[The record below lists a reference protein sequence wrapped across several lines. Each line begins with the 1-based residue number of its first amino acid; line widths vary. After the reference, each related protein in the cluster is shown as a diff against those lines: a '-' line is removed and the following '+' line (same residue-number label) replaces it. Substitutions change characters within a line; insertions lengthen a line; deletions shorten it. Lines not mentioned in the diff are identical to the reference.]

1 MTANKGALVI
11 DTKLNSEKIET
22 DFKKIDKQTK
32 NMINRYNKSVDSIK
46 SQEIALEKV
55 KKQLDSIVSSEKT
68 PASIKAME
76 TELNKINRQFND
88 ADKRL
93 TRNKDVIEEKK
104 GQKQIQKGLG
114 NQEEVSR
121 IENEIQS
128 VLKENEELKNTMVSL
143 DEKAAELEAKIS
155 EIKLDP
161 NNSLE
166 AQNLTQ
172 KIENMTSKLEES
184 KKQTNE
190 LGKSIKK
197 NLGIKAQLSGITEG
211 FDGIGKKVDKLK
223 TRMTRLIGTVA
234 VFSLIRSGL
243 TSLRNSF
250 TSLLKQNDTFKS
262 SLNQIKANLMTA
274 FAPIYN
280 ACLPAIN
287 SLMNSLS
294 KLTGTIAVFVSGLF
308 GTSLEDAKKQAEGLS
323 KSLDSTAKSGEKAS
337 GSLASFDNLE
347 VVADNSSSGGGT
359 SSDNSIDYSG
369 ELQYSQKLLDILNKV
384 KNFIIDNK
392 KLIIGLGAAIAVA
405 FAISKIISFVS
416 AFSPLMKAIKAVS
429 SLFVKVGGD
438 GTKSFNKVGT
448 GVTVAIAGFALMVK
462 NISDLITNWD
472 ELDTKQKLIKIGM
485 AALGVAAIALG
496 YAIAAGISAATLG
509 IGAIIAL
516 IATLLTA
523 ITALTVKFFTEK
535 DAILSVEEAQ
545 NKLIEAQNKYAEA
558 TDSYVSAVDKM
569 EESMNK
575 LQEAENRTGLSG
587 QALYNQVQDGTLDY
601 MNMNSAQ
608 KEVYKAYLENMNAQK
623 ELQASTEELSNAKKE
638 ETMAS
643 FANQLAIAAETG
655 NYDDYKNSVVTAYE
669 EGKIS
674 ADEARDLI
682 EQSMSRMSDASQQT
696 FMEDLPSD
704 IKNGMDPDKYKTAKQ
719 KFKEWFSN
727 TCSSIGDF
735 FSKLFTETI
744 PNKLN
749 ELKEKL
755 KTFFTKTLPNLAISG
770 VEMLVNKVISA
781 FEKLINLPIK
791 GINNLIDK
799 ANKIPGVDISHLPSV
814 TMGRVNIPRLATG
827 TVIPPRSEFM
837 AILGDQKRGVN
848 IEAPL
853 DTIVDAFNKSLDE
866 RGNASGELVLNNAT
880 FIIRAGNT
888 DLSKVVVKSIRLAEK
903 DLGKPLLVN

>member
-1 MTANKGALVI
+1 MARSDGAVVI
-11 DTKLNSEKIET
+11 ETRLNTEKIDT

-68 PASIKAME
+68 PASVKAME

-128 VLKENEELKNTMVSL
+128 VLKENEELKNTMISL

-347 VVADNSSSGGGT
+347 VINDNSSSGP
-359 SSDNSIDYSG
+359 SSSSSSGINYSG
-369 ELQYSQKLLDILNKV
+369 ELQYSEKLLNNLNDIKEKIESIILFVTENKDIVIATIAGIVAGIAAV
-384 KNFIIDNK
+384 KAIKLVELLKDGEKLKELISNFKTVAKGIGIGLIVAGVITLVTNLSNLITKWDDMTTKEKIISAS
-392 KLIIGLGAAIAVA
+392 LAVLGAA
-405 FAISKIISFVS
+405 F
-416 AFSPLMKAIKAVS
+416 
-429 SLFVKVGGD
+429 
-438 GTKSFNKVGT
+438 
-448 GVTVAIAGFALMVK
+448 
-462 NISDLITNWD
+462 
-472 ELDTKQKLIKIGM
+472 
-485 AALGVAAIALG
+485 IALG
-496 YAIAAGISAATLG
+496 YAIATGLSAATLG
-509 IGAIIAL
+509 IGALIAL
-516 IATLLTA
+516 VAAA
-523 ITALTVKFFTEK
+523 ITAIVSFIVKLANEEK
-535 DAILSVEEAQ
+535 AILSVADANERLLESQEALKEANQSYIDAIDNSEEAL
-545 NKLIEAQNKYAEA
+545 NKLREA
-558 TDSYVSAVDKM
+558 
-569 EESMNK
+569 EES
-575 LQEAENRTGLSG
+575 TGLSG
-587 QALYNQVQDGTLDY
+587 EELYKSVQNGTLDY
-601 MNMNSAQ
+601 ANMTSAQ
-608 KEVYKAYLENMNAQK
+608 REVYKAYLNNQEAQENLKTATDD
-623 ELQASTEELSNAKKE
+623 LTEAKKAE
-638 ETMAS
+638 NAAS
-643 FANQLAIAAETG
+643 WDNQLAIAAESG
-655 NYDDYKNSVVTAYE
+655 SYDEFKKSVVEAYE
-669 EGKIS
+669 KGELS
-674 ADEARDLI
+674 AEEARDLI
-682 EQSMSRMSDASQQT
+682 GKAMTGISRDSRTT
-696 FMEDLPSD
+696 FAEDIPSD
-704 IKNGMDPDKYKTAKQ
+704 ITNGLDVKNYQTTGQKLSDWFGKTFDGIKEAAKKAWNSIVGFFSEGGGFDKIKESVGNI
-719 KFKEWFSN
+719 FKELLNKLIDGLNSIIRKPFDKINGLLN
-727 TCSSIGDF
+727 TIKDVEFMGLKP
-735 FSKLFTETI
+735 FSKLWGYNPLPVPQI
-744 PNKLN
+744 PK
-749 ELKEKL
+749 
-755 KTFFTKTLPNLAISG
+755 
-770 VEMLVNKVISA
+770 
-781 FEKLINLPIK
+781 
-791 GINNLIDK
+791 
-799 ANKIPGVDISHLPSV
+799 
-814 TMGRVNIPRLATG
+814 LATG
-827 TVIPPRSEFM
+827 AVIPPRSEFM

-848 IEAPL
+848 IETPL
-853 DTIVDAFNKSLDE
+853 DTMVEAFNKALDK

-880 FIIRAGNT
+880 FIIRAGND
-888 DLSKVVVKSIRLAEK
+888 DLSKAVVKSVRIAEK
-903 DLGKPLLVN
+903 DLGKPLFVN